1 MFLNLLDTREVQ
13 IRCLLVTC
21 VRHLLTCDH
30 NLLTCDRNLPTCD
43 RKLVQLTKIA
53 IAP

>member
-1 MFLNLLDTREVQ
+1 MFLNLLDIRAVQ

-21 VRHLLTCDH
+21 DR